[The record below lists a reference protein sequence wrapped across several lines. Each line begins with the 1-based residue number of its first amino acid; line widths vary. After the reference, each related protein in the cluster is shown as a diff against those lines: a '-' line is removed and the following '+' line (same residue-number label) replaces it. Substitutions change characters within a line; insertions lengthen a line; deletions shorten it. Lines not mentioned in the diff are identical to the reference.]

1 MGACGG
7 QLVVWW
13 PHYSA
18 VVTRGDL
25 SSDLASVTTS
35 SPISRLSDD
44 DDMTLMTGD
53 LLLTEAEEGAS

>member
-7 QLVVWW
+7 QLDVWW

-44 DDMTLMTGD
+44 DMTLMTDD

>member
-18 VVTRGDL
+18 VVTRGVL
-25 SSDLASVTTS
+25 ASDLASVTTS
-35 SPISRLSDD
+35 SPISILSDD
-44 DDMTLMTGD
+44 DVTLMTDD